1 MKGDPKVIEVLNS
14 VLTAE
19 LTAINQYFLHAR
31 MCKDWGYDK
40 IGDFVHKE
48 SIEEMRH
55 AQSLTD
61 RILFLEGVP
70 NMQKLD
76 KLNIGENVLEQFKS
90 DLQMEY
96 LAVDRLRNGIKVC
109 FEAGDHT
116 SRELLETILSDEEG
130 HVDWLEAQLG
140 VIKDIGIESYL
151 AEQLG

>member
-1 MKGDPKVIEVLNS
+1 
-14 VLTAE
+14 
-19 LTAINQYFLHAR
+19 
-31 MCKDWGYDK
+31 
-40 IGDFVHKE
+40 
-48 SIEEMRH
+48 
-55 AQSLTD
+55 
-61 RILFLEGVP
+61 
-70 NMQKLD
+70 
-76 KLNIGENVLEQFKS
+76 
-90 DLQMEY
+90 MEY